1 MDKQVI
7 YTVAPAAGGWLVR
20 LAGDSQTEGFTQKEE
35 AIGRALQLARRSRE
49 WRVRV
54 LSQNG
59 AVETELDG
67 SMHGATG
74 ARGA

>member
-1 MDKQVI
+1 MDKQVV
-7 YTVAPAAGGWLVR
+7 YTVVPAGGGWLVR
-20 LAGDSQTEGFTQKEE
+20 LAGDSQTEGFTEKEE
-35 AIGRALQLARRSRE
+35 AVGRAVQLARRSRE

-67 SMHGATG
+67 SLHGSRAG
-74 ARGA
+74 RA